1 MTDGAE
7 KEAAKKKLQTAEF
20 SPTRVFVGKNK
31 EREAKVT
38 LYDAKGNARINMVV
52 DGTGSPRLDFLDE
65 TGKVIESLP
74 SSSPKKK

>member
-1 MTDGAE
+1 
-7 KEAAKKKLQTAEF
+7 LQTAEF

-31 EREAKVT
+31 EREANVT

-52 DGTGSPRLDFLDE
+52 DESGSPRLDFLDE